1 MTTREE
7 IFNRKGQ
14 CIQDLH
20 CLFAVVQN
28 PIPITNEDMKYVN
41 LAYNDLMRN
50 IQLSM
55 QEIERFLRSKEYL
68 KEIEI
73 KI

>member
-1 MTTREE
+1 MTTKEK
-7 IFNRKGQ
+7 IFNRKEQ

-20 CLFAVVQN
+20 CFFAAIQN
-28 PIPITNEDMKYVN
+28 PIPLTAEDMKYVN

-55 QEIERFLRSKEYL
+55 QEMVCNI
-68 KEIEI
+68 
-73 KI
+73 